1 MIALKRLSDAQADGD
16 TVLALVQGSAV
27 NHDGQ
32 ARTVT
37 TPSGPAQRDMLKDAL
52 SNARLKAHQIDFV
65 ETHGT
70 GTPLGDPIEVS
81 AIARVLCKDRTK
93 PLYLGAVKANVG
105 HLDSAAGI
113 AGLMK
118 VVLSL
123 QHKTIPLHLNYS
135 EPNRH
140 IPWDDWPI
148 KIPMEN
154 TAWEGKERFA
164 GISAFGMSGT
174 NVHLII
180 GQAPEPTELPKT
192 QSSVFGPEQLLTLSA
207 KAPGV
212 LPDLAKRYAEIIE
225 SEGSGLKLS
234 RLCFTAATGRSHF
247 SHRVAFQAS
256 NPQDLLTSL
265 NEFIAG
271 NTNEYTATGVKGR
284 RAPKLAFLF
293 TGQGAQHLSL
303 IHI

>member
-1 MIALKRLSDAQADGD
+1 MNALSPDGRCKTFDASADGFGQGEGCGMIVLKRLSDAQADGD

-52 SNARLKAHQIDFV
+52 SNARLKANQIDFV

-93 PLYLGAVKANVG
+93 PLYLGAVKANIG

-123 QHKTIPLHLNYS
+123 QHKTIPLHLN
-135 EPNRH
+135 
-140 IPWDDWPI
+140 
-148 KIPMEN
+148 
-154 TAWEGKERFA
+154 
-164 GISAFGMSGT
+164 
-174 NVHLII
+174 
-180 GQAPEPTELPKT
+180 
-192 QSSVFGPEQLLTLSA
+192 
-207 KAPGV
+207 
-212 LPDLAKRYAEIIE
+212 
-225 SEGSGLKLS
+225 
-234 RLCFTAATGRSHF
+234 
-247 SHRVAFQAS
+247 
-256 NPQDLLTSL
+256 
-265 NEFIAG
+265 
-271 NTNEYTATGVKGR
+271 
-284 RAPKLAFLF
+284 
-293 TGQGAQHLSL
+293 
-303 IHI
+303 